1 MTKKLSYNPL
11 FELMGDKDITKTELR
26 TAAKISTST
35 WAGIQAN
42 KSVTMDTILKLCTT
56 LSCRVEDIVKVV

>member
-1 MTKKLSYNPL
+1 MTKELSFNPL
-11 FELMGDKDITKTELR
+11 FDLMEDKEITKTELR